1 MFDSV
6 AIENSTAQ
14 PSLKTFV
21 PLIPITHSGFYH
33 GSAFMPT
40 LYSPSQLVRTPQDG
54 GL

>member
-1 MFDSV
+1 MFES
-6 AIENSTAQ
+6 AAFENSSGQ

-21 PLIPITHSGFYH
+21 PLIPIAHSGFYH

-40 LYSPSQLVRTPQDG
+40 LYSPSQLARTPQEV